1 MRIFEFLA
9 RILLAA
15 AIVVLALKLYA
26 TLDSASELAGS
37 ADAWAYRADSIAGAI
52 KDAGILL
59 ALAGGMLALDRRMRA

>member
-1 MRIFEFLA
+1 MRIFDLLA

-15 AIVVLALKLYA
+15 AMVVLALKLYA
-26 TLDSASELAGS
+26 TLDSASGLPDSGG
-37 ADAWAYRADSIAGAI
+37 AWGYRADSIAGAI